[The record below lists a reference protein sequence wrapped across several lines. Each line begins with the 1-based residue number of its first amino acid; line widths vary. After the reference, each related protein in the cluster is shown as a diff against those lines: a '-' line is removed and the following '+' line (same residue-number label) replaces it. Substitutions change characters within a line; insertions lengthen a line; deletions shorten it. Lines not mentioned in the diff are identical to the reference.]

1 MGSYEFLLRTDRP
14 LPTQLATTPSKW
26 LSRYSTVLGES
37 FRKFNVAYPKESGYQ
52 VLRLVT
58 ELLPST
64 LAATSH
70 EVIPPVIA
78 MIAYLTL
85 FLFGLAQLATMWKPV
100 ASLLG
105 ESPSGILLSC
115 VTALFLGI
123 PLATE
128 SGISIIHFLDTVIG
142 GAWWLLLLWFAH
154 IIGIFLVRGR
164 PYTSDILVQELHF
177 FEGFSAF
184 IAFSWNVLLPIALMF
199 LCIIEY
205 RLSNVYDF
213 FHWRGSSYWPLW
225 SRQVA
230 GIIQTLFLLIV
241 PITCIIQIY
250 RYLSK
255 GPPDI
260 LERIE
265 ALYRPILRHDRDHR
279 HPPLQRARQSNVQN
293 HTVISLEGQS
303 NPIVQVDEPPKYTPP
318 PSYTTATGARIAKML
333 RQSIRRSVRR

>member
-1 MGSYEFLLRTDRP
+1 MGSYVFLLPTDRP
-14 LPTQLATTPSKW
+14 LPTQYSSTPSKW
-26 LSRYSTVLGES
+26 LTRYSTVLGES
-37 FRKFNVAYPKESGYQ
+37 FRKFSVPYPKESGYQ

-64 LAATSH
+64 LAASSYET
-70 EVIPPVIA
+70 IPPVIG
-78 MIAYLTL
+78 MLAYLTL
-85 FLFGLAQLATMWKPV
+85 LLFGIAQLATMWKPL

-128 SGISIIHFLDTVIG
+128 SGISIIHFLDTVVG

-154 IIGIFLVRGR
+154 IISIFLVRGR
-164 PYTSDILVQELHF
+164 PHTSDMLAQELRF
-177 FEGFSAF
+177 CEGFSAF
-184 IAFSWNVLLPIALMF
+184 IAFSWNVLLPVALMF

-241 PITCIIQIY
+241 PIVCIIQIY

-265 ALYRPILRHDRDHR
+265 ALYRPVLHGDRDAR
-279 HPPLQRARQSNVQN
+279 NPQIPRSRPPNVN
-293 HTVISLEGQS
+293 HHTIITVEGQP
-303 NPIVQVDEPPKYTPP
+303 NPVVQVDEPPKYTPP